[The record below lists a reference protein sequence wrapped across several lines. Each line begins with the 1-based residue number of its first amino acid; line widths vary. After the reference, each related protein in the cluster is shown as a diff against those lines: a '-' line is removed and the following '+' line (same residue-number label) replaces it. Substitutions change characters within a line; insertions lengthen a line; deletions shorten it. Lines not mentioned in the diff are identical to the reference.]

1 MRVLPTIFLSLFLFM
16 VACSTSETEPDP
28 TDLTLD
34 QILERTRDAMS
45 EVTAYKTIGEFAWI
59 YDGVDG
65 YTVSGNLNTAWQAPN
80 DFISTQ
86 ERLEPQESELDV
98 QTAEFRHVRGRTFVL
113 FDTSHEWQE
122 APRIQGQ
129 GPQPIPHREII
140 DSIPWSISPA
150 TLQFE
155 SRGELNLAII
165 GFVRVGI
172 SASGHH
178 FDRFETLVVDTVTW
192 RFVEHSTREVIE
204 SSVLGTSK
212 GRQQKSRPK
221 SGQDYTSTY
230 YDNNVPNVIEAPIP

>member
-1 MRVLPTIFLSLFLFM
+1 MSDV
-16 VACSTSETEPDP
+16 TS
-28 TDLTLD
+28 
-34 QILERTRDAMS
+34 
-45 EVTAYKTIGEFAWI
+45 YKTEGEFTWL
-59 YDGVDG
+59 YDGEDG
-65 YTVSGNLNTAWQAPN
+65 YTITGPMTSAWQAPN
-80 DFISTQ
+80 DYMSVQ
-86 ERLEPQESELDV
+86 EALDPREPDLGV
-98 QTAEFRHVRGRTFVL
+98 QTVQFRHVRGRTFAAL
-113 FDTSHEWQE
+113 DTSGAWQE
-122 APRIQGQ
+122 IPRIEGQ

-230 YDNNVPNVIEAPIP
+230 YDYNVPNVIEAPIP